1 MSAPVG
7 GGNTDHRDDNGL
19 VLVLAFGGIVVS
31 LSQTLVIPLLAL
43 LPSIL
48 NTSAVNASWV
58 VTVTLLAGA
67 VAGPVMGR
75 LGDLYPK
82 KYVLI
87 GCTAVMVIGSVL
99 CALSSSLWPMLIG
112 RALQGVGIGVI
123 PTGTAA
129 MREILPPARLGPAI
143 SLMSSSLGVGGALG
157 LPAAAALAQY
167 GSWQWMFWGSAAM
180 GLGVMVLMAARLR
193 ALPAAKPDGTLDL
206 IGALGLAVGLV
217 SLLLA
222 VSKGADWGWASPLT
236 LGLLALAVVAF
247 PVWAM
252 WVLRHRSPIVDLR
265 VAARRPVLMTNIAS
279 VTVGMGLYAQLLIL
293 PQVLQLPIATG
304 HGLGQSM
311 VAMGLWSAPAGLAMM
326 AVSPISGRLINT
338 RGPKTTLILGA
349 LVISAGYFAGL
360 FLMGSTWGV
369 MATGIVISAGVGL
382 AYGAMPA
389 LIMASVPRTEMG
401 SANSVNTL
409 MRSIGT
415 TTSAA
420 VLGVILTQ
428 MSTEFEGLFV
438 PSELG
443 LRTGLVF
450 GGAMA
455 VLAAAVAAAIP
466 PPWKSDDDE
475 A

>member
-1 MSAPVG
+1 MSAPQAAG
-7 GGNTDHRDDNGL
+7 DANPRDDRGL
-19 VLVLAFGGIVVS
+19 VWVLAFGGITVS
-31 LSQTLVIPLLAL
+31 LSQTLVIPLLAV

-48 NTSAVNASWV
+48 DTSAVNASWV

-75 LGDLYPK
+75 LGDLYSK
-82 KYVLI
+82 KYV
-87 GCTAVMVIGSVL
+87 VIGSALVMVL
-99 CALSSSLWPMLIG
+99 GSIVCALSDSLWPMIIG

-123 PTGTAA
+123 PIGIAT
-129 MREILPPARLGPAI
+129 MREVLPASRLGSAI
-143 SLMSSSLGVGGALG
+143 ALMSSSLGVGGALG

-167 GSWQWMFWGSAAM
+167 GSWQWMFWGSAALGVVAAVAM
-180 GLGVMVLMAARLR
+180 GLTIPQR
-193 ALPAAKPDGTLDL
+193 PAAKPDGTLDL
-206 IGALGLAVGLV
+206 VGALGLGVGLV
-217 SLLLA
+217 ALLLA
-222 VSKGADWGWASPLT
+222 ISKGADWGWTSATT
-236 LGLLALAVVAF
+236 LGLLALALAAF
-247 PVWAM
+247 ALWAR

-265 VAARRPVLMTNIAS
+265 VAARRPVLLTNIAS
-279 VTVGMGLYAQLLIL
+279 VTVGMGLYAQLLIF
-293 PQVLQLPIATG
+293 PQVLQLPVATG

-326 AVSPISGRLINT
+326 AVSPISGRLISE
-338 RGPKTTLILGA
+338 RGPKTTLVLGSI
-349 LVISAGYFAGL
+349 VIAVGYFSGL
-360 FLMGSTWGV
+360 FLMGTTWGV
-369 MATGIVISAGVGL
+369 MLAGVITSGGVGL

-389 LIMASVPRTEMG
+389 LIMESVPTTEMG

-428 MSTEFEGLFV
+428 LSTDFHGLFV
-438 PSELG
+438 PTDLG

-455 VLAAAVAAAIP
+455 LVAAGVAATIP
-466 PPWKSDDDE
+466 PPWVSDE
-475 A
+475 E